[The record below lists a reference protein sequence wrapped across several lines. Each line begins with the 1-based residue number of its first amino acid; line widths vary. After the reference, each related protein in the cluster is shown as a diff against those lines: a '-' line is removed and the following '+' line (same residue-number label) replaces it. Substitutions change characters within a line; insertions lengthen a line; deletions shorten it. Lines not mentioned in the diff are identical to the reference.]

1 MSGLQEAFPHCPSSG
16 LPNLAPAHPWP
27 PALFLDDRHRV
38 KLHPMLGD
46 PDADYINAN
55 YIDVSHGLAPVISAD
70 LALPALGSLSREGRN
85 LSADKWGFKWL
96 GS

>member
-1 MSGLQEAFPHCPSSG
+1 M
-16 LPNLAPAHPWP
+16 
-27 PALFLDDRHRV
+27 
-38 KLHPMLGD
+38 HPMLGD

-96 GS
+96 GSEWPHLLESVPGCSEESRTEGVADIRKASRRLLGSG

>member
-1 MSGLQEAFPHCPSSG
+1 
-16 LPNLAPAHPWP
+16 
-27 PALFLDDRHRV
+27 
-38 KLHPMLGD
+38 MLGD